1 MKLRILA
8 GYIIVLSIL
17 SFYAGAQSNSAR
29 TPFFEGS
36 IHYSSNF
43 TDLQGN
49 NINKKL
55 APFFDL
61 EQTMYVDQYNY
72 KMVNKDNQYL
82 KLFQGKHNAYFFF
95 NRDNTAYKIDQTSK
109 SSQRT
114 RVYDVDDVDTIL
126 GYPCKAVKVDG
137 DYRAYIYFY
146 NPEIRIDIEPYQN
159 YNMEEWNVYLRAA
172 EGALPLR
179 VITIDIRS
187 KFIEDRVATKVT
199 PMNLL
204 VSDFDFPESV
214 KLRKLKYGMDLIW

>member
-8 GYIIVLSIL
+8 IYIIILSIF
-17 SFYAGAQSNSAR
+17 SFHAGAQDSLNR
-29 TPFFEGS
+29 KPYFEGS
-36 IHYSSNF
+36 IKYNINF

-49 NINKKL
+49 NINKKM

-61 EQTMYVDQYNY
+61 EQTMYVDRNNY
-72 KMVNKDNQYL
+72 KMVNQNNQHV
-82 KLFQGKHNAYFFF
+82 KLFQGKYNAYFFF

-146 NPEIRIDIEPYQN
+146 NPDIRIDIEPYQN
-159 YNMEEWNVYLRAA
+159 YNMEEWNVYLKAVN
-172 EGALPLR
+172 GALPLR

-187 KFIEDRVATKVT
+187 KFIEDRIAINVNRKD
-199 PMNLL
+199 LHL
-204 VSDFDFPESV
+204 SEFDFPSTV

>member
-8 GYIIVLSIL
+8 IYIIILSI
-17 SFYAGAQSNSAR
+17 SIFRAGAQDSLNR
-29 TPFFEGS
+29 PPYFEGS
-36 IHYSSNF
+36 IQYSINF
-43 TDLQGN
+43 TDLQDN
-49 NINKKL
+49 NINKKM

-61 EQTMYVDQYNY
+61 EQTMYVDRNNY
-72 KMVNKDNQYL
+72 KMVNKDNQHV
-82 KLFQGKHNAYFFF
+82 KLFQGKYNAYFFF

-114 RVYDVDDVDTIL
+114 RVYDIDDVDTIL

-146 NPEIRIDIEPYQN
+146 NPDISIDIEPYQN
-159 YNMEEWNVYLRAA
+159 YNMEEWNVYLKAVN
-172 EGALPLR
+172 GALPLR

-187 KFIEDRVATKVT
+187 KFIEDRMAIKVT
-199 PMNLL
+199 RMDLQL
-204 VSDFDFPESV
+204 SEFDFPSTV

>member
-1 MKLRILA
+1 MKLRTLA
-8 GYIIVLSIL
+8 SYIIIFSI
-17 SFYAGAQSNSAR
+17 FYLHAGAQNNVTR
-29 TPFFEGS
+29 PPFFEGS
-36 IHYSSNF
+36 IHYSINF

-61 EQTMYVDQYNY
+61 EQTMYVDRHNY
-72 KMVNKDNQYL
+72 KMVNKNNQHV

-146 NPEIRIDIEPYQN
+146 NPDITIDIEPYQH
-159 YNMEEWNVYLRAA
+159 YNMEEWNVYLKASN
-172 EGALPLR
+172 GALPLR
-179 VITIDIRS
+179 IITIDIRS

-199 PMNLL
+199 PMKLL
-204 VSDFDFPESV
+204 LSEFDFPETV